1 MDKRKQQSRVQ
12 RTGKQ
17 AGVAAILNRAIKYRL
32 HLKEVGR
39 EPWRYLRDGL
49 LQAECPAQGP
59 GAGVSLVFR
68 GPSKDRGMEE
78 WVREGDSVRKA
89 AEWSSQGFPENRA
102 QRVKR
107 LDVDI
112 D

>member
-1 MDKRKQQSRVQ
+1 MEVS
-12 RTGKQ
+12 GGWAP
-17 AGVAAILNRAIKYRL
+17 AGGVLSAR
-32 HLKEVGR
+32 
-39 EPWRYLRDGL
+39 
-49 LQAECPAQGP
+49 P
-59 GAGVSLVFR
+59 GAGVGLVFW

-78 WVREGDSVRKA
+78 WVREGDNVRKA
-89 AEWSSQGFPENRA
+89 AEWSSQGSPENRA